1 MYKINIERLRE
12 YIDENYNSINE
23 FARNMGLSS
32 SYVSMVLKGER
43 IGGGKLIA
51 RLMAIGWGREDI
63 FLPDVSTNVTKEVK

>member
-32 SYVSMVLKGER
+32 SYVSMVLKG
-43 IGGGKLIA
+43 
-51 RLMAIGWGREDI
+51 
-63 FLPDVSTNVTKEVK
+63 KE

>member
-1 MYKINIERLRE
+1 MYKINTDKLRK
-12 YIDENYNSINE
+12 YIDENYSSINE
-23 FARNMGLSS
+23 FSRDIGLSS

-63 FLPDVSTNVTKEVK
+63 FLPDVSTSVTKEVK

>member
-63 FLPDVSTNVTKEVK
+63 FLPDVSTSVTKEVK